1 MKKIF
6 LTMAIAFSLFSC
18 TKDAAPVTDDTASSK
33 NASRRPED
41 NVQTPPQAVLSA
53 FVAKFGNVSVAQWK
67 LRSDGT
73 WRAHFMNKGVAW
85 EATFKADGTLVKS
98 EPA

>member
-1 MKKIF
+1 MKKF
-6 LTMAIAFSLFSC
+6 LLTMAIAFSLFSC
-18 TKDAAPVTDDTASSK
+18 TKDAAPVTDDSASIST
-33 NASRRPED
+33 RRPED
-41 NVQTPPQAVLSA
+41 NIQTPPQAVLNA
-53 FVAKFGNVSVAQWK
+53 FTAKFGSVKVDQWK

-73 WRAHFMNKGVAW
+73 WRAHFTNNGAAW